1 MDAADR
7 RVALVWIYLGR
18 DPSERLETVGS
29 IDGGSMELV
38 AVGNV
43 EVQKAAELFTFSRPD
58 VSLRTVDSVSMD
70 AIWQAV
76 PSDVGAVVF
85 WMDDEKLVHPE
96 FPVEMAAPIFTGNVA
111 VEQQLHYWDGN
122 AMAISRSAAEAL
134 SIRDLTLRGASLLTL
149 MSDIVERGTRLQSDR
164 MRILFSP
171 MERFVAMA
179 NEPVGAVS

>member
-1 MDAADR
+1 
-7 RVALVWIYLGR
+7 
-18 DPSERLETVGS
+18 
-29 IDGGSMELV
+29 
-38 AVGNV
+38 
-43 EVQKAAELFTFSRPD
+43 
-58 VSLRTVDSVSMD
+58 MD

-76 PSDVGAVVF
+76 PPDVGAVVF